1 MRIRPRSASYL
12 QVVRLAGLAVV
23 AVWLAQPASAQTK
36 PESSSAAIGEKYH
49 FEIAGA
55 LWNPTVGGKI
65 SSDEFGIIGSDI
77 DLMTDLGYQQTRFKD
92 LRVVLRPAKKH
103 RLRFQYTPASYT
115 ASTTFRRNI
124 VFNGIL
130 YPVSVP
136 VTSEFNWNVMR
147 FGYEY
152 DFLYKSRGFAG
163 VLVEGRYTTFDAS
176 LKSPIANE
184 FTTARAPLPAIGFVG
199 RAYPLPY
206 LAVNF
211 DLSMF
216 NLDALNLPK
225 SLVKDTT
232 ATYYDLDVNGTIN
245 FTNNVGMQVGWR
257 KMTTT
262 LGLSTDHGNLK
273 FQGLWFG
280 AALRY

>member
-136 VTSEFNWNVMR
+136 VTS
-147 FGYEY
+147 
-152 DFLYKSRGFAG
+152 
-163 VLVEGRYTTFDAS
+163 DAS